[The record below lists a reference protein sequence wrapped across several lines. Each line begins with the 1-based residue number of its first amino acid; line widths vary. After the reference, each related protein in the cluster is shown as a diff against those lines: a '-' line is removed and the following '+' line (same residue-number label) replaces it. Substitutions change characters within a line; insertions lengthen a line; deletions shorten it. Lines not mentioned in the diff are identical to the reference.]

1 MGKDRDEMGSE
12 NVNTVGESDYH
23 TEESKRK
30 FIHESFKIDENKIL
44 NQDEKLKEEV
54 VKLLLDNFSALAL
67 HKTIMGKQIFYIRKK
82 SWKQGS
88 SQEIQGDTIE
98 PESESKFEGTDR

>member
-1 MGKDRDEMGSE
+1 MGSE

-67 HKTIMGKQIFYIRKK
+67 HTNHYGKTDFLYSKK
-82 SWKQGS
+82 ELEAG
-88 SQEIQGDTIE
+88 
-98 PESESKFEGTDR
+98 